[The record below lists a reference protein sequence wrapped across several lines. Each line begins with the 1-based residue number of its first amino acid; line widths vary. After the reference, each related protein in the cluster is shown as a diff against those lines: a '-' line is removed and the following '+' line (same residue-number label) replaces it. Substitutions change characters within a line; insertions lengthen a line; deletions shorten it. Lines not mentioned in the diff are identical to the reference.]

1 MSEKK
6 KQEYTTGGLKN
17 RQDVENAL
25 ASAEYRPSQK
35 VTDAASDL
43 KQWQANRPG
52 DYESAYQGRIDG
64 LMEDLLDR
72 KEFSYSYG
80 ADPLYRQYAQLYT
93 QNAQNASADAAAQAA
108 ALTGGYGSSYAA
120 SAARQ
125 AYQQQIGA
133 LSEAIPTLYRLALDT
148 YQSGGDALVEQ
159 IDQLNGQEQNAQQ
172 KYERELADYYTQLE
186 QKGNAY
192 NTAYTQDYGR
202 YQDYLGQLDS
212 LYGYYAAQEQ
222 QEAAR
227 RQQGFNNV
235 MTVLGVLGDA
245 VQIVLSGTTGV
256 GSMLSGLLNTGY
268 NIYSGNR
275 QYEADRA
282 DTQWNQQLQERQ
294 YQDSLNQ
301 QRYENETSEREYQ
314 DKLNQQKFNNDVTSQ
329 KLNIALGEWNLKKS
343 NAAQK
348 ASRAGSTAAGSK
360 TGGTA
365 TGSTSSGT
373 ANRSTGTVTRLGS
386 DTSRNVTVPYM
397 AMLMRSQGK
406 SDTSISTALPELAR
420 TTSARAN
427 SRNQAGE
434 ALYQYGPAGNVWA
447 SIREEGCRPFLIHKE
462 KLLCNTSVLPQQF
475 KGYIRQKPACRL
487 QQPSHFLLCKPVI
500 AVWGNQIKVW
510 QAQHHR
516 HARAEP
522 VRIEIPLNRTGLGLM
537 HSAVQMAGL

>member
-25 ASAEYRPSQK
+25 ASAEYRPSQE

-93 QNAQNASADAAAQAA
+93 QNAQNASADAAAQAV

-192 NTAYTQDYGR
+192 NSAYAQDYGQ
-202 YQDYLGQLDS
+202 YQDYLSQLGTLHD
-212 LYGYYAAQEQ
+212 YYSAQEQ
-222 QEAAR
+222 QQAAQ
-227 RQQGFNNV
+227 RQQRFNNV
-235 MTVLGVLGDA
+235 MSVLGFLGDV
-245 VQIVLSGTTGV
+245 VQIALSGTTGL

-275 QYEADRA
+275 QYEASRA
-282 DTQWNQQLQERQ
+282 DNQWNQQMQEKQ
-294 YQDSLNQ
+294 YQDKQNQ
-301 QRYENETSEREYQ
+301 QLYENEFNEREYR
-314 DKLNQQKFNNDVTSQ
+314 DKLNQQQFNNDVTNQ

-343 NAAQK
+343 TAAQK
-348 ASRAGSTAAGSK
+348 ASQAGGSASGSRAGSSG
-360 TGGTA
+360 
-365 TGSTSSGT
+365 TGSTGTGSSTYTG
-373 ANRSTGTVTRLGS
+373 AGLGSTGSRSGS
-386 DTSRNVTVPYM
+386 VTVPYT
-397 AMLMRSQGK
+397 AMLMRSQGR
-406 SDTSISTALPELAR
+406 SDSSITGAL
-420 TTSARAN
+420 
-427 SRNQAGE
+427 Q
-434 ALYQYGPAGNVWA
+434 
-447 SIREEGCRPFLIHKE
+447 RE
-462 KLLCNTSVLPQQF
+462 
-475 KGYIRQKPACRL
+475 GYSNAEIAQIL
-487 QQPSHFLLCKPVI
+487 QQMK
-500 AVWGNQIKVW
+500 
-510 QAQHHR
+510 R
-516 HARAEP
+516 
-522 VRIEIPLNRTGLGLM
+522 
-537 HSAVQMAGL
+537 

>member
-6 KQEYTTGGLKN
+6 KQEYTTGGLRN

-25 ASAEYRPSQK
+25 ASAEYRPSQE

-212 LYGYYAAQEQ
+212 LYDYYAAQEQ

-235 MTVLGVLGDA
+235 MTVLGLLGDA
-245 VQIVLSGTTGV
+245 AQLAITGTTGL
-256 GSMLSGLLNTGY
+256 GSMAGSLLNTGY
-268 NIYSGNR
+268 NIVSGTR
-275 QYEADRA
+275 AYEADRA
-282 DTQWNQQLQERQ
+282 DTAWNQQMQEKQR
-294 YQDSLNQ
+294 QDSLTQ
-301 QRYENETSEREYQ
+301 QRYENEASERAYQDALKQQAFNNSVTSE
-314 DKLNQQKFNNDVTSQ
+314 
-329 KLNIALGEWNLKKS
+329 KLNIAKGEWALKQS
-343 NAAQK
+343 NAQAK
-348 ASRAGSTAAGSK
+348 ASRAAGNAAAKSSGSGKASGSAAGT

-365 TGSTSSGT
+365 GTNALKGSSVVPFT
-373 ANRSTGTVTRLGS
+373 AALLRSR
-386 DTSRNVTVPYM
+386 
-397 AMLMRSQGK
+397 GK
-406 SDTSISTALPELAR
+406 SDTSIANALQKEGY
-420 TTSARAN
+420 TTSEIAK
-427 SRNQAGE
+427 
-434 ALYQYGPAGNVWA
+434 
-447 SIREEGCRPFLIHKE
+447 I
-462 KLLCNTSVLPQQF
+462 
-475 KGYIRQKPACRL
+475 L
-487 QQPSHFLLCKPVI
+487 QQM
-500 AVWGNQIKVW
+500 NQ
-510 QAQHHR
+510 
-516 HARAEP
+516 
-522 VRIEIPLNRTGLGLM
+522 
-537 HSAVQMAGL
+537 

>member
-1 MSEKK
+1 M
-6 KQEYTTGGLKN
+6 
-17 RQDVENAL
+17 
-25 ASAEYRPSQK
+25 
-35 VTDAASDL
+35 TDAASDL

-275 QYEADRA
+275 QYEAARA
-282 DTQWNQQLQERQ
+282 DAQWNQQLQERQ

-360 TGGTA
+360 TGGTG

-373 ANRSTGTVTRLGS
+373 ASRSTGTATRLGS

-406 SDTSISTALPELAR
+406 SDTSISTALR
-420 TTSARAN
+420 QDGYSSAEIA
-427 SRNQAGE
+427 Q
-434 ALYQYGPAGNVWA
+434 
-447 SIREEGCRPFLIHKE
+447 I
-462 KLLCNTSVLPQQF
+462 
-475 KGYIRQKPACRL
+475 L
-487 QQPSHFLLCKPVI
+487 QQM
-500 AVWGNQIKVW
+500 
-510 QAQHHR
+510 R
-516 HARAEP
+516 R
-522 VRIEIPLNRTGLGLM
+522 
-537 HSAVQMAGL
+537 

>member
-25 ASAEYRPSQK
+25 ASAEYRPSQE

-235 MTVLGVLGDA
+235 MTVLGLLGDA
-245 VQIVLSGTTGV
+245 AQLAITGTTGL
-256 GSMLSGLLNTGY
+256 GSMAGSLLNTGY
-268 NIYSGNR
+268 NIVSGTR
-275 QYEADRA
+275 AYEADRA
-282 DTQWNQQLQERQ
+282 DTAWNQQMQEKQR
-294 YQDSLNQ
+294 QDSLTQ
-301 QRYENETSEREYQ
+301 QRYENEASERAYQDALKQQAFNNSVTSE
-314 DKLNQQKFNNDVTSQ
+314 
-329 KLNIALGEWNLKKS
+329 KLNIAKGEWALKQS
-343 NAAQK
+343 NAQAK
-348 ASRAGSTAAGSK
+348 ASRAAGNAAAKSSGSGKASGSAAGT

-365 TGSTSSGT
+365 GTNALKGSSVVPFT
-373 ANRSTGTVTRLGS
+373 AALLRSR
-386 DTSRNVTVPYM
+386 
-397 AMLMRSQGK
+397 GK
-406 SDTSISTALPELAR
+406 SDTSIANALQKEGY
-420 TTSARAN
+420 TTSEIAK
-427 SRNQAGE
+427 
-434 ALYQYGPAGNVWA
+434 
-447 SIREEGCRPFLIHKE
+447 I
-462 KLLCNTSVLPQQF
+462 
-475 KGYIRQKPACRL
+475 L
-487 QQPSHFLLCKPVI
+487 QQM
-500 AVWGNQIKVW
+500 NQ
-510 QAQHHR
+510 
-516 HARAEP
+516 
-522 VRIEIPLNRTGLGLM
+522 
-537 HSAVQMAGL
+537 